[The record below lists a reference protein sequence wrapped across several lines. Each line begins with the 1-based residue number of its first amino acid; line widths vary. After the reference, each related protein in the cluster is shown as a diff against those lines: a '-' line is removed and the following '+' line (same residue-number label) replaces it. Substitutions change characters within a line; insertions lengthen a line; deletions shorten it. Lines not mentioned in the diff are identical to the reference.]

1 MTMQNSMSVDH
12 RLRLKKPNGWFP
24 AGENFLQAM
33 TQLSGGAFKLF
44 VFLCLNADRQT
55 AAYTVSQ
62 RSLASAIGKS
72 KPATEEYIAELKTKG
87 FCSVRPSRIP
97 YVGTSFR
104 INEKYWPYQS
114 ANNGAVEEDSN
125 GYVNAVRDLFLG
137 LGCTSGRFGPP
148 EAGQTRNL
156 EKRGISLRE
165 LEDAMIVGAC
175 RKYVSW
181 LSNGPSDPIA
191 SLHYFEA
198 LIGEIRERPFPPGYR
213 DYLRMEVKKLSE
225 QWERVREQNHQPLAG
240 VPSGMVPS
248 NSKSLPDRPEKET
261 R

>member
-1 MTMQNSMSVDH
+1 MTGQSFMPADR
-12 RLRLKKPNGWFP
+12 RLRLKKLNGWFP
-24 AGENFLQAM
+24 AGEGFLQAM

-55 AAYTVSQ
+55 ASYTGSQ

-72 KPATEEYIAELKTKG
+72 KPATEEYIAELKNKG

-97 YVGTSFR
+97 YVGTGFR
-104 INEKYWPYQS
+104 ICDKYWPYQT
-114 ANNGAVEEDSN
+114 ANGNSVEEDS
-125 GYVNAVRDLFLG
+125 GDYVNAVRDLFLG

-148 EAGQTRNL
+148 EAGQARNL
-156 EKRGISLRE
+156 EKRGVSLQE
-165 LEDAMIVGAC
+165 LEDAMIIGAC

-191 SLHYFEA
+191 SLNYFES
-198 LIGEIRERPFPPGYR
+198 LIAEIRERPFPPGYR
-213 DYLRMEVKKLSE
+213 DHLRMEVKKLAG
-225 QWERVREQNHQPLAG
+225 QWERAHDQSET
-240 VPSGMVPS
+240 VPSDAETLLTRM
-248 NSKSLPDRPEKET
+248 EKGT

>member
-1 MTMQNSMSVDH
+1 MTIQNPMSVDH

-24 AGENFLQAM
+24 AGEGFLQAM

-72 KPATEEYIAELKTKG
+72 KPATEEYLAELKTRG
-87 FCSVRPSRIP
+87 FCTVHPSRIP

-114 ANNGAVEEDSN
+114 ANNGAVEEDSD

-148 EAGQTRNL
+148 EVGQTRNL
-156 EKRGISLRE
+156 EKRGITLQE

-191 SLHYFEA
+191 SLHYFES
-198 LIGEIRERPFPPGYR
+198 LIDEVRERPFPPGYR
-213 DYLRMEVKKLSE
+213 DYLRMEVEKLAA
-225 QWERVREQNHQPLAG
+225 QWERFREQNPQSPAHFSVG
-240 VPSGMVPS
+240 TDPSKP
-248 NSKSLPDRPEKET
+248 KILPDRLKQET

>member
-1 MTMQNSMSVDH
+1 MTIPNSMPTDR

-24 AGENFLQAM
+24 AGEGFLQAM

-114 ANNGAVEEDSN
+114 ANGTNAESDS
-125 GYVNAVRDLFLG
+125 GDYVNTARDLFLG

-148 EAGQTRNL
+148 EAGQARNL
-156 EKRGISLRE
+156 EKRGISLQE

-181 LSNGPSDPIA
+181 LNNGPSDSIA
-191 SLHYFEA
+191 SLRYFES
-198 LIGEIRERPFPPGYR
+198 LIEEIRERPFPPGYR
-213 DYLRMEVKKLSE
+213 DYLRMEVKKLAGQWQRARDQNRKSLANASSE
-225 QWERVREQNHQPLAG
+225 TV
-240 VPSGMVPS
+240 SS
-248 NSKSLPDRPEKET
+248 NSKTLQAPSEKET